1 MVENK
6 LIITPFM
13 TSCKLP
19 KDMGPQSDT
28 NLEGMWVILFQDVI
42 GNLMYE
48 IVCTRF
54 DIVRQWGLR
63 TNLWPKQIG
72 LE

>member
-13 TSCKLP
+13 TNCKLS
-19 KDMGPQSDT
+19 KDMGPQTDA
-28 NLEGMWVILFQDVI
+28 NLEGMWVIIFQDVI
-42 GNLMYE
+42 GNLMYA

-54 DIVRQWGLR
+54 DVVKQRGL
-63 TNLWPKQIG
+63 
-72 LE
+72 